1 MNDLDLKKLN
11 DIIPMDDLNWVEKDD
26 KFCLI
31 SEEEIDSVIKTC
43 IESDITELD
52 DIEKVIRFV
61 EDKISGKLLVNAIF
75 QQRVKLVLIG
85 DEIGF
90 AKKDD

>member
-1 MNDLDLKKLN
+1 
-11 DIIPMDDLNWVEKDD
+11 MDDLNWVEKDD